1 MYNAKVKNYEKEALK
16 TRVAGADRY
25 EIIQM
30 LMGGAIDKM
39 LYAKIAIEK
48 KSYEAKSQHISK
60 SIDIID
66 ALRGCLDFD
75 KGKEISENLY
85 SLYSY
90 MIDRLMEAT
99 VKNDVE
105 IVDEV
110 SRLMKEIKSGWDAIP
125 SEIRYNT
132 LNSNEFV
139 ERVG

>member
-39 LYAKIAIEK
+39 LFAKIAIEK
-48 KSYEAKSQHISK
+48 KSYEAKAEHISK
-60 SIDIID
+60 SIAIID
-66 ALRGCLDFD
+66 ALRGCLDFNH
-75 KGKEISENLY
+75 GKEISENLY

-90 MIDRLMEAT
+90 MMERLMDAT
-99 VKNDVE
+99 VNNDATIVE
-105 IVDEV
+105 EV
-110 SRLMKEIKSGWDAIP
+110 SGLMREIKSGWDAIP
-125 SEIRYNT
+125 YDVRHST
-132 LNSNEFV
+132 LNGSEMT